1 MLFLRY
7 YLWLVPHVLLGIVV
21 IVSLRKRLYQTLP
34 AFFAFAV
41 FQLVQFLVLFTVT
54 KFVTPSSI
62 HIYVWLLTCGALI
75 GALLQLAVLYEL
87 VRTVILSRTSL
98 QRVLRLLFAFALAIL
113 VLASAATSGSL
124 RDVGRERIMNGF
136 EILDFSNNL
145 VLAGMLVVILLFSR
159 ALNISWRSRAT
170 GVALG
175 FGTSAC
181 IGLAAAAVRSGL
193 GESAFVG
200 VDVMQMAAFHV
211 SVVIWIVY
219 LFLPDRTPA
228 FAGSGLAKPE
238 IQFWEQELQRM
249 TGQ

>member
-1 MLFLRY
+1 M
-7 YLWLVPHVLLGIVV
+7 
-21 IVSLRKRLYQTLP
+21 
-34 AFFAFAV
+34 
-41 FQLVQFLVLFTVT
+41 VLFTVT
-54 KFVTPSSI
+54 KCVTPSSI

-75 GALLQLAVLYEL
+75 GVLLQLAVLYEL

-113 VLASAATSGSL
+113 VLAAAATSGCL

-200 VDVMQMAAFHV
+200 VDVRQMAAFHV
-211 SVVIWIVY
+211 SVGIWVVY
-219 LFLPDRTPA
+219 FFVPDSATA
-228 FAGSGLAKPE
+228 SVLMCAAK
-238 IQFWEQELQRM
+238 F
-249 TGQ
+249 

>member
-1 MLFLRY
+1 M
-7 YLWLVPHVLLGIVV
+7 
-21 IVSLRKRLYQTLP
+21 
-34 AFFAFAV
+34 
-41 FQLVQFLVLFTVT
+41 
-54 KFVTPSSI
+54 
-62 HIYVWLLTCGALI
+62 
-75 GALLQLAVLYEL
+75 
-87 VRTVILSRTSL
+87 
-98 QRVLRLLFAFALAIL
+98 
-113 VLASAATSGSL
+113 
-124 RDVGRERIMNGF
+124 
-136 EILDFSNNL
+136 
-145 VLAGMLVVILLFSR
+145 
-159 ALNISWRSRAT
+159 
-170 GVALG
+170 ALG

-228 FAGSGLAKPE
+228 FAGSGLAKSE